1 MEIELYK
8 LNRILNCNEFRKTGT
23 TSCSHSFSSRVKKDI
38 KTSNI
43 AIKTFIQTIHYSQR
57 IIKIPP
63 HSRHN
68 LTFKEKEALKDLQ
81 QDSTIVIRPADKG
94 GAIVIQAYHQYKK
107 EIMRQLQDAKTYK
120 KFTFD
125 PVKKFQQRINQ
136 LIEIGL
142 QGSYI
147 DSNTAKYLQ
156 VEFPIHPVLYTIPKI
171 HKSAQEPPGRPI
183 VSARGG
189 LLEPI
194 A

>member
-8 LNRILNCNEFRKTGT
+8 LNRILNCNEFRKIGT
-23 TSCSHSFSSRVKKDI
+23 TTRSHLFSSRVKKDI

-43 AIKTFIQTIHYSQR
+43 AIKTFIQTIHNDVQR

-68 LTFKEKEALKDLQ
+68 LTFKEKEALKDLR

-94 GAIVIQAYHQYKK
+94 GAIVIQAYQQYKK
-107 EIMRQLQDAKTYK
+107 EIMRQLQDVKTYK
-120 KFTFD
+120 KLTFD
-125 PVKKFQQRINQ
+125 PVKKFQQRINH

-142 QGSYI
+142 QGNYI

-156 VEFPIHPVLYTIPKI
+156 VEFPIHP
-171 HKSAQEPPGRPI
+171 
-183 VSARGG
+183 
-189 LLEPI
+189 
-194 A
+194 